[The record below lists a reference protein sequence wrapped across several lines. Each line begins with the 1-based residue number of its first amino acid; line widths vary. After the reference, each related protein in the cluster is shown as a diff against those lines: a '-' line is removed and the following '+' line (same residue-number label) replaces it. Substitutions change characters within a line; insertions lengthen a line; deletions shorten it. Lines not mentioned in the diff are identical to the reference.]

1 MVNLHCGTLVLFLKE
16 AKAATFL
23 KISRYNLHVNGRVNS
38 VFKFKCLGGCVID
51 VLYDLRR
58 ILALTV
64 AVFGRFYLRER
75 LHDPVSV
82 TRIAFEDKIMAFR
95 IT

>member
-1 MVNLHCGTLVLFLKE
+1 MH
-16 AKAATFL
+16 
-23 KISRYNLHVNGRVNS
+23 INGQVNS
-38 VFKFKCLGGCVID
+38 VFKWKFKCLGSCDID

-64 AVFGRFYLRER
+64 DVFGRFHLRER
-75 LHDPVSV
+75 IHDPVSV

-95 IT
+95 IKFFGK